1 MRPAQGSGILDLVG
15 GSLLSLRL
23 LETSPKIPTLVF
35 LRSPAGHILRATSRM
50 FHKHLA
56 NVWGDWWP
64 RLGHVQTVGL
74 PEEPRRPEYE
84 GPVVDLCLSLL
95 R

>member
-1 MRPAQGSGILDLVG
+1 
-15 GSLLSLRL
+15 
-23 LETSPKIPTLVF
+23 
-35 LRSPAGHILRATSRM
+35 M

-64 RLGHVQTVGL
+64 RLGHVQAVGL